1 MANMFIDL
9 LSKSLEECEMT
20 IAASPLLQE
29 WRGYLES
36 SILAD
41 KAAETKLVVDLA
53 ASRAAQAE
61 TPMNF

>member
-9 LSKSLEECEMT
+9 LSKSLEECEKT
-20 IAASPLLQE
+20 IWETPILQE
-29 WRGYLES
+29 WRAYLES

-41 KAAETKLVVDLA
+41 KAAEAKLVVDLA
-53 ASRAAQAE
+53 AARAAQAE